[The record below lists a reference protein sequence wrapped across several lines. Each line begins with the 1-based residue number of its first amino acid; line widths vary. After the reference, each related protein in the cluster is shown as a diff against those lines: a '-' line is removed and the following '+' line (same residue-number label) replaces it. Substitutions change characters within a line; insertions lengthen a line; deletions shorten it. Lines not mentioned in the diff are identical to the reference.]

1 MAGDVLGRAVENP
14 LVRGGLTITA
24 GLLAGNLLGFFRV
37 AATAYLLGTRSDAD
51 SLAVPMGFVD
61 AVNPVLINTVI
72 FAFVPMLAARSGA
85 ARTALFQ
92 QLKRLFIPA
101 FSVLTLTV
109 AVLAP
114 WLIRALAPGLAA
126 GPAAT
131 SVVILRIVAL
141 SSTAA
146 GAGALYAALLFTERR
161 FAPASFH
168 QAILNVFTIAGALL
182 LWTSL
187 GVYGFAIGYALGA
200 WAQLAVVYI
209 AVGRTTEEPARC
221 DADWRELV
229 AKPAAFLLYGG
240 LIASNLLVTR
250 AYATHIGPGMAAA
263 LDYCMRCINVPLAYL
278 ISPISNSLLPE
289 IARLRSRSQVRE
301 AVNLIDKTA
310 GFIATAAIAACLV
323 GIALREPLI
332 ALLFER
338 GSFTP
343 HSTRLVADVFLGLAP
358 TLIGWSL
365 LELTAR
371 SLFALDRPWLPVRAA
386 LVPVALNIAFV
397 LLVPAHTPRLIGLG
411 ASVGLFVGFALLF
424 GWMQTGRRRWT
435 A

>member
-1 MAGDVLGRAVENP
+1 VGNP

-37 AATAYLLGTRSDAD
+37 AATAYLLGTRPDAD
-51 SLAVPMGFVD
+51 SLAVSMGFVD
-61 AVNPVLINTVI
+61 AVNPVLINTVV

-85 ARTALFQ
+85 ARSALFQ
-92 QLKRLFIPA
+92 RLTRLFIPA
-101 FSVLTLTV
+101 FALLTLSM

-161 FAPASFH
+161 FAPAAFH
-168 QAILNVFTIAGALL
+168 QAILNVFTIAGALV
-182 LWTSL
+182 LWRWL

-200 WAQLAVVYI
+200 WAQLVIVYV
-209 AVGRTTEEPARC
+209 AAGRMAEGPSVC
-221 DADWRELV
+221 NADWRELI
-229 AKPAAFLLYGG
+229 AKPGAFLLYGG
-240 LIASNLLVTR
+240 LVASNLLVTR
-250 AYATHIGPGMAAA
+250 AFATHTGPGIAAA

-289 IARLRSRSQVRE
+289 IARLRSRSQLRE
-301 AVNLIDKTA
+301 AFALIDKTA
-310 GFIATAAIAACLV
+310 AFIALAAIAACV
-323 GIALREPLI
+323 IGIALREPLI

-343 HSTRLVADVFLGLAP
+343 QSTRLVADVFLGLAP

-371 SLFALDRPWLPVRAA
+371 SLFALDRPWLPVGAA

-397 LLVPAHTPRLIGLG
+397 LFVPTHAPRLIGLG
-411 ASVGLFVGFALLF
+411 ASVGLFAGFAVLF
-424 GWMQTGRRRWT
+424 VWMHAGRRRWT

>member
-1 MAGDVLGRAVENP
+1 VENP

-51 SLAVPMGFVD
+51 SLAVSMGFAD
-61 AVNPVLINTVI
+61 AVNPVVINTIV
-72 FAFVPMLAARSGA
+72 FAFVPMLAARSGV
-85 ARTALFQ
+85 ARAALFHK
-92 QLKRLFIPA
+92 LRRLFIPA
-101 FSVLTLTV
+101 FALLTLSV
-109 AVLAP
+109 AALAP

-126 GPAAT
+126 APAAT
-131 SVVILRIVAL
+131 SVIILRIVAL

-168 QAILNVFTIAGALL
+168 QAILNVFTITGALV
-182 LWTSL
+182 LWRWL
-187 GVYGFAIGYALGA
+187 GVYGFAVGYALGA
-200 WAQLAVVYI
+200 WAQLAIVYI
-209 AVGRTTEEPARC
+209 AVGRTTEGNAVC
-221 DADWRELV
+221 DADWRELI
-229 AKPAAFLLYGG
+229 AKPGAFLFYGG
-240 LIASNLLVTR
+240 LVASNLLVTR
-250 AYATHIGPGMAAA
+250 AYATHAGPGIAAA

-289 IARLRSRSQVRE
+289 IARLRSRSQLRE
-301 AVNLIDKTA
+301 AFALIDRTA
-310 GFIATAAIAACLV
+310 AFVALAAIAGCAI

-343 HSTRLVADVFLGLAP
+343 HSTRLVADVFMGLAP

-371 SLFALDRPWLPVRAA
+371 SLFALDRPWLPVGAA
-386 LVPVALNIAFV
+386 LVPVALNMMIV

-411 ASVGLFVGFALLF
+411 ASVGLFAGFAVLF
-424 GWMQTGRRRWT
+424 TWMHVGRRRW
-435 A
+435 AA

>member
-1 MAGDVLGRAVENP
+1 MENP

-37 AATAYLLGTRSDAD
+37 AATAYLLGTRSEAD

-61 AVNPVLINTVI
+61 AVNPVLINTIV

-85 ARTALFQ
+85 ARAALFRR
-92 QLKRLFIPA
+92 LRILFIPA
-101 FSVLTLTV
+101 FALLTISV
-109 AVLAP
+109 AILAP

-126 GPAAT
+126 APAAT
-131 SVVILRIVAL
+131 SVVILRIVSL

-168 QAILNVFTIAGALL
+168 QAILNVFTIAGALA
-182 LWTSL
+182 LWSWL

-200 WAQLAVVYI
+200 WAQLAIVYFAAGRMSEER
-209 AVGRTTEEPARC
+209 AVC
-221 DADWRELV
+221 DADWRELI
-229 AKPAAFLLYGG
+229 AKPGAFLLYGG
-240 LIASNLLVTR
+240 LVASNLLVTR
-250 AYATHIGPGMAAA
+250 AYATHAGPGIAAA

-289 IARLRSRSQVRE
+289 IARLRSRSQLRE
-301 AVNLIDKTA
+301 AFALIDKTA
-310 GFIATAAIAACLV
+310 AFIAVAAIAGCAI
-323 GIALREPLI
+323 GIALREPVI

-343 HSTRLVADVFLGLAP
+343 QSTRLVADVFLGLAP

-371 SLFALDRPWLPVRAA
+371 SLFALDRPWLAVGAA
-386 LVPVALNIAFV
+386 MVPVGLNVAFV
-397 LLVPAHTPRLIGLG
+397 LLVPTSTPRLIGLG
-411 ASVGLFVGFALLF
+411 ASVGLLAGFAVLF
-424 GWMQTGRRRWT
+424 VWMHAGRRRW
-435 A
+435 AA

>member
-1 MAGDVLGRAVENP
+1 MLGRAVENP

-37 AATAYLLGTRSDAD
+37 AATAYLLGTRPDAD
-51 SLAVPMGFVD
+51 ALAIPMGFVD
-61 AVNPVLINTVI
+61 AVNPVLINTVV

-85 ARTALFQ
+85 ARAALFQ
-92 QLKRLFIPA
+92 RLTRLFVPA
-101 FSVLTLTV
+101 FALLTLGMV
-109 AVLAP
+109 LLAP

-126 GPAAT
+126 GPAAS

-146 GAGALYAALLFTERR
+146 GAGAFYAALLFTERR
-161 FAPASFH
+161 FAPASFQ
-168 QAILNVFTIAGALL
+168 QAILNVFTIAGALV
-182 LWTSL
+182 LWRWL
-187 GVYGFAIGYALGA
+187 GVYGFAIGYSLGA
-200 WAQLAVVYI
+200 WAQLAIVYVAAGR
-209 AVGRTTEEPARC
+209 AVEKPAVC
-221 DADWRELV
+221 DVDWRELI
-229 AKPAAFLLYGG
+229 AKPGAFLLYGG
-240 LIASNLLVTR
+240 LVASNLLVTR
-250 AYATHIGPGMAAA
+250 AYATHAGPGIAAA

-289 IARLRSRSQVRE
+289 IARLRSRSQLRE
-301 AVNLIDKTA
+301 AFALIDKTA
-310 GFIATAAIAACLV
+310 GFIAVAAIAACAA
-323 GIALREPLI
+323 GIALREPII

-343 HSTRLVADVFLGLAP
+343 QSTRLVADVFLGLAP

-371 SLFALDRPWLPVRAA
+371 SLFALERPWLPVGAA
-386 LVPVALNIAFV
+386 VAPLALNTAFV
-397 LLVPAHTPRLIGLG
+397 FLIPSPAPRLIGLG
-411 ASVGLFVGFALLF
+411 ASVGLLAGFAVLF
-424 GWMQTGRRRWT
+424 AWMHADRRRGT